1 MATLLYKGVPSN
13 PENGLRVRLGF
24 NEEEL
29 SGTKVLTPQDAQ
41 FQVLDPNGESRQV
54 NMPLASASQGLFFRI
69 ENVATDSSALNIHD
83 ANGDAFGDPIAID
96 ADSSAFIVCD
106 GTTWTYCG

>member
-1 MATLLYKGVPSN
+1 MALLYKGVPSN

-24 NEEEL
+24 NEETL

-41 FQVLDPNGESRQV
+41 FQMLDPDGDHRQV

-69 ENVATDSSALNIHD
+69 ENLAMATHKLDIHD
-83 ANGDAFGDPIAID
+83 STGAAFSDPIEIEH
-96 ADSSAFIVCD
+96 DSAAFIVCD
-106 GTTWTYCG
+106 GTTWSYCG

>member
-24 NEEEL
+24 NQEVL
-29 SGTKVLTPQDAQ
+29 AGTKSLTPQDAQ
-41 FQVLDPNGESRQV
+41 FQVFAPDGASRQI

-69 ENVATDSSALNIHD
+69 ENTATATHELNIHD
-83 ANGDAFGDPIAID
+83 ANGDAFPDPIAID
-96 ADSSAFIVCD
+96 ADSAAFIVCD
-106 GTTWTYCG
+106 GTTWTFCA